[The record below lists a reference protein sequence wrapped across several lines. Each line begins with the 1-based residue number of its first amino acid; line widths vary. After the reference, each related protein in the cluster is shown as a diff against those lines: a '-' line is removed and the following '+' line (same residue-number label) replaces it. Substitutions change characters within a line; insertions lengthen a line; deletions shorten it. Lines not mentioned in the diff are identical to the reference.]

1 MTSGD
6 VISGEPIDIVD
17 ADGAATGVIKPKPDA
32 HRDGDWH
39 RAAHLW
45 IVTPDRRVLLQRRSW
60 KKENRPGLWDVS
72 VAGHL
77 SAGESAEE
85 AAIREAQEE
94 IGWTVDPRALRHIG
108 TLKQQAVLNDGTY
121 VDNEIHEVFLLEA
134 DVDPRALVLQDGEVD
149 EVMLVPVG
157 ELALQPDLV
166 PHEGELELLLEQLQ
180 PGTE

>member
-6 VISGEPIDIVD
+6 VPGGEPIDIID
-17 ADGAATGVIKPKPDA
+17 ADGAPTGVVKPKHDA

-60 KKENRPGLWDVS
+60 KKENWPGLWDVS

-77 SAGESAEE
+77 SAGETAEE

-94 IGWTVDPRALRHIG
+94 IGWTIDRSALRHIG
-108 TLKQQAVLNDGTY
+108 TLEQQAVLNDGAY

-134 DVDPRALVLQDGEVD
+134 EIDPHALVLQDGEVD
-149 EVMLVPVG
+149 EVMLVPFG
-157 ELALQPDLV
+157 ELARQPDLV

-180 PGTE
+180 PGNE